1 MQFSA
6 RKYIVDERPM
16 MLGVFNKITYNST
29 QVNVTYPNLITG
41 ASLGYLACDTVR
53 Q

>member
-6 RKYIVDERPM
+6 RKYVVDERPM

-29 QVNVTYPNLITG
+29 RVNVTYPNLITG
-41 ASLGYLACDTVR
+41 ASLAYLACDIVL